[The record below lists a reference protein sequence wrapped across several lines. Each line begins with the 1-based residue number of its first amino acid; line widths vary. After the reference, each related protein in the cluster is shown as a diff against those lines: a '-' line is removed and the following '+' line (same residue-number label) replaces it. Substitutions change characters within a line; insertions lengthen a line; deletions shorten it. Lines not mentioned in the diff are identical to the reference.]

1 MTSTRIP
8 LQTLRNTRDLGGM
21 RATDGRRIL
30 SGRLIRSGTLF
41 GASETDLNWLSSHVG
56 CIVDLRSDDELLER
70 PDPEVSGAE
79 SIHLPVLRS
88 LTAGVSRD
96 EASDRKAVSI
106 LEMDPED
113 MRSHLL
119 RSYIGFVSD
128 DYSVSRYRRFV
139 EILSDASEKA
149 VLWHCTGGKDRAGF
163 ASVIIESLLGV
174 SREDIFA
181 DYLETNAYL
190 EPEMADTVRRIEQAH
205 GSLSEKLEK
214 ILRYVFLAREE
225 YLEASFREAEER
237 YGSFQ
242 RFLQSG
248 LGVTD
253 EMTALLQRKYLM
265 PL

>member
-1 MTSTRIP
+1 MSTRIP
-8 LQTLRNTRDLGGM
+8 LQSLKNTRDLGGM
-21 RATDGRRIL
+21 RTEDGRRIVPD
-30 SGRLIRSGTLF
+30 RLIRSGALY
-41 GASETDLNWLSSHVG
+41 GASESDLIWFSSHLG
-56 CIVDLRSDDELLER
+56 RIIDLRSDEELLER
-70 PDPEVSGAE
+70 PDPAIAGVEYM
-79 SIHLPVLRS
+79 HLPVLRD
-88 LTAGVSRD
+88 LAAGVSRD
-96 EASDRKAVSI
+96 EASDKKAVSI

-119 RSYIGFVSD
+119 RSYTGFVSD

-214 ILRYVFLAREE
+214 TLRYVFLAREE